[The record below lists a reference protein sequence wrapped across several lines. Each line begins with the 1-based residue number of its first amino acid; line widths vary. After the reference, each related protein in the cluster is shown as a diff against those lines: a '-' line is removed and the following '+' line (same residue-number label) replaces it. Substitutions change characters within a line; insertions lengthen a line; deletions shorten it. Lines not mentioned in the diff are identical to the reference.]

1 MCNFITQKCRKFHNP
16 FDFVCDKQGVN
27 RCLELIGNCVEL
39 VYVIGQVGNVR
50 IDKAIQC
57 SNLIS
62 NLLYLLDNPD
72 IVLII
77 KP

>member
-1 MCNFITQKCRKFHNP
+1 MVIV
-16 FDFVCDKQGVN
+16 D
-27 RCLELIGNCVEL
+27 
-39 VYVIGQVGNVR
+39 VIGQAGNVR

-62 NLLYLLDNPD
+62 ILLYLLDNPD